1 VIAHGVSLPAL
12 VVLGASATS
21 DAPIGGTGNGFDTR
35 FADDLAVLAAHGVS
49 RVRLGFDWSRLQPR
63 AAMGHDLDG
72 RWVEWYS
79 DVITAARTVGIGI
92 WPILLD
98 RNVPRWFDD
107 ERGFTD
113 AKSADRH
120 WPRFVEAVAE
130 VFGDRVAGWFPI
142 DDPIAFAARREPA
155 DATRHGELVDTMVVA
170 WRNAW
175 RVLRGG
181 PPVAGSFG
189 VRTVRP
195 VDATV
200 PAAEAARRQDHLR
213 WKTFLRGLRDGT
225 VVIPGRADRVLPD
238 LAGAI
243 DIVGVKLRS
252 DLAEDSVIDDESLRR
267 WEERALSM
275 LHRVAE
281 EGPDLPIT
289 VAAYRASRSAR
300 TENAADAELFTEAT
314 VRALASA
321 WQDGVAIDSAYFEPG
336 IAATKDTQESAYL
349 DWDRHLT
356 PAGTAWAGLPKDV
369 SPT

>member
-1 VIAHGVSLPAL
+1 MTAAGVSLPSLA
-12 VVLGASATS
+12 VLGASAAS
-21 DAPIGGTGNGFDTR
+21 DGPVGRTGNGFDTR
-35 FADDLAVLAAHGVS
+35 FADDLAVLAATGIS
-49 RVRLGFDWSRLQPR
+49 QVRLGFDWSRLQPR

-72 RWVEWYS
+72 HWVEWYS
-79 DVITAARTVGIGI
+79 DVIDAARSVGVGV
-92 WPILLD
+92 WPILLE

-107 ERGFTD
+107 ERGFSDT
-113 AKSADRH
+113 KTADRH

-130 VFGDRVAGWFPI
+130 VFGDRVDGWFPI

-155 DATRHGELVDTMVVA
+155 DPTRHGELVDTMVVA

-195 VDATV
+195 VDSTV

-243 DIVGVKLRS
+243 DIVGVKLRT

-267 WEERALSM
+267 WEERVLSM

-289 VAAYRASRSAR
+289 VAAFRASRSTR
-300 TENAADAELFTEAT
+300 TEIAADAEVFTEAT
-314 VRALASA
+314 VRAVTSA
-321 WQDGVAIDSAYFEPG
+321 WRDGVAIDSAYFEPG
-336 IAATKDTQESAYL
+336 IASTKDTQESAYL

-369 SPT
+369 STT